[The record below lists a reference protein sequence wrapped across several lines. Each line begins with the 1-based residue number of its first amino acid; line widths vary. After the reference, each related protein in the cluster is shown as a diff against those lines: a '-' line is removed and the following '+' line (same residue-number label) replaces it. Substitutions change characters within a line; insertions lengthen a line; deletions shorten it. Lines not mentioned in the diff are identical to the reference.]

1 MDGHPGIEKGG
12 DVRVK
17 KGYRLWVIGKPRNE
31 LDVDL
36 LVQAILAIAGQQ
48 RNDQPEEPEA
58 PREESA

>member
-1 MDGHPGIEKGG
+1 M
-12 DVRVK
+12 RVK